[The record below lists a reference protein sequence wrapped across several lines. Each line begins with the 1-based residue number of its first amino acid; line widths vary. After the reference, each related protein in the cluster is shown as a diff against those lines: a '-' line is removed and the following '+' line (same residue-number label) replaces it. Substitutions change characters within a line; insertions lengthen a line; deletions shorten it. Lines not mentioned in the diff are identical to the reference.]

1 MSITKA
7 DLRTRVQQIADAVAD
22 SRWDATPGGEIDQH
36 IGVVMDREWKR
47 ILSTNPYY
55 RIGRRSVTS
64 DTSGYYTLTDL
75 DTGSAD
81 SAQRHY
87 RVLAVSVDSIIY
99 EESRLD
105 EWLLPDTTSPMPQYI
120 WYFEGTKLMA
130 LPIQVSKAAIIVVN
144 WIPPR
149 QEQLAG
155 ESSVVDFPD
164 GYENVVA
171 WSAAGMLLN
180 KGASEA
186 ARAQVLEFQAEAL
199 RMDMLQ
205 DIQRRSTAPTRMRYS
220 DASSDYAG

>member
-7 DLRTRVQQIADAVAD
+7 DLRTRVLQMADAVGD
-22 SRWDATPGGEIDQH
+22 SRWDATAGGEVDQH

-47 ILSTNPYY
+47 ILNANPFY
-55 RIGRRSVTS
+55 RIGRRTPSS

-75 DTGSAD
+75 DSGTGD
-81 SAQRHY
+81 TAQRHY
-87 RVLAVSVDSIIY
+87 RVLAFAVGNIVY

-105 EWLLPDTTSPMPQYI
+105 LWLLPNTSNPQPQYI

-130 LPIQVSKAAIIVVN
+130 LPITVSAAADVIVN

-149 QEQLAG
+149 QEQLSG
-155 ESSVVDFPD
+155 DTIVVDFPD

-171 WSAAGMLLN
+171 WDAASMLLN

-186 ARAQVLEFQAEAL
+186 QRAQVLSYQAEAL
-199 RMDMLQ
+199 RQDMLQ
-205 DIQRRSTAPTRMRYS
+205 DIMRRSTAPIKMRYNDAAS
-220 DASSDYAG
+220 DWAG